1 MELRY
6 KSYYICYE
14 LNRNKE
20 IMNTITSPTAAELE
34 VLQILWE
41 NGPQTVR
48 YVNDAL
54 NKIKGE
60 VGYTTTLKTMQNM
73 LDKGILSREIID
85 RMHIYTPAQPK
96 EVTQTQLLQG
106 FVETTYR
113 GSAASLVLQA
123 LGNAETSPE
132 ELQKIKELINSLE
145 NNQ

>member
-54 NKIKGE
+54 NKIKG
-60 VGYTTTLKTMQNM
+60 KW
-73 LDKGILSREIID
+73 DILL
-85 RMHIYTPAQPK
+85 P
-96 EVTQTQLLQG
+96 
-106 FVETTYR
+106 
-113 GSAASLVLQA
+113 
-123 LGNAETSPE
+123 
-132 ELQKIKELINSLE
+132 
-145 NNQ
+145 